1 MEGVRSSIR
10 LISTSRPAARRA
22 VARTAA
28 ARSGCRVR
36 PVDPGNVLPQPLE
49 VVELPSLLLEDV
61 DHDVAVVDQ
70 DPLPVGHALDALGLR
85 SARHTDL
92 VLHLVT
98 DRLDLAVVGRAGD
111 DEPLAE
117 REHLPPRSEEH
128 TSGLQSLMRT

>member
-1 MEGVRSSIR
+1 MEEVRSSI
-10 LISTSRPAARRA
+10 LLSSTSRPAARRA
-22 VARTAA
+22 VSRSAA

-85 SARHTDL
+85 S
-92 VLHLVT
+92 
-98 DRLDLAVVGRAGD
+98 
-111 DEPLAE
+111 
-117 REHLPPRSEEH
+117 RSEEH
-128 TSGLQSLMRT
+128 TSELQSLMRISYAVLCLKKKKQ